1 MGVEN
6 IGRKDVI
13 WNYVATFFQ
22 IGAGVILLPF
32 ILKMMS
38 SETVGIWTVFSTI
51 TSLVA
56 LLDFGF
62 NPSFTR
68 NISYIYSGVK
78 ELKKSGIAE
87 ISEDKNMDF
96 RLLKGTISAMR
107 WFYSRVS
114 VFVLIILLLFGSF
127 YIQHVLKSYTGSKF
141 DAYGAWVLLCVIN
154 AYNLY
159 TLYYDS
165 LLQGKGLIKKSKQ
178 IMIIGQC
185 VYLLVAIVL
194 IYMGKGLI
202 AIVAAQSLSI
212 VIKRILSYKVFFS
225 KDLKLKLASIN
236 SVDKRQIINAIF
248 PNAFKLG
255 LTSVGGFLVNK
266 SAIIIGSL
274 FLTLDT
280 IAAYGITMQIISI
293 LMGLAGVYFLSYLP
307 KLAQYRANNN
317 NFAIKQLYYKSV
329 FVQLLIYVVG
339 GTMFLFAGNWALL
352 LIGSQ
357 TKLLEAGMVLLAL
370 FISFLE
376 SNHSLAASFLLAKN
390 EVPFFIPS
398 LCSGSF
404 ALILLWLLLSY
415 SDFGLWSL
423 ILAPGIAQA
432 VYQNWKWPMVLIK
445 ELNCK

>member
-6 IGRKDVI
+6 IGRKDVV

-51 TSLVA
+51 TSLVS

-96 RLLKGTISAMR
+96 RLLKGAISAMR

-127 YIQHVLKSYTGSKF
+127 YIQHVLKSYAGNKF

-194 IYMGKGLI
+194 IYMGEGLI

-212 VIKRILSYKVFFS
+212 VIKRLLSYKVFFS

-255 LTSVGGFLVNK
+255 LTSIGGFLVNK

-339 GTMFLFAGNWALL
+339 GTMFLFAGNWALS

-357 TKLLEAGMVLLAL
+357 TKLLGAGMVLLAL

-398 LCSGSF
+398 LCSGFF

>member
-1 MGVEN
+1 MGIEN

-38 SETVGIWTVFSTI
+38 SETVGIWTIFSTI
-51 TSLVA
+51 TSLIA

-68 NISYIYSGVK
+68 NISYIFSGVK
-78 ELKKSGIAE
+78 EFKKSGIAE
-87 ISEDKNMDF
+87 ISRGDTVDF
-96 RLLKGTISAMR
+96 GLLKGTISAMR
-107 WFYSRVS
+107 WFYSRLS

-127 YIQHVLKSYTGSKF
+127 YIQHVLKAYTGNKF
-141 DAYGAWVLLCVIN
+141 DAYGAWVLLCLIN

-185 VYLLVAIVL
+185 VYLFVAIILV
-194 IYMGKGLI
+194 YMGEGLI
-202 AIVAAQSLSI
+202 AIVLAQTLSI

-225 KDLKLKLASIN
+225 EDLKLKLSTVN
-236 SVDKRQIINAIF
+236 SVDKRQIINVIF

-255 LTSVGGFLVNK
+255 LTSIGGFLVNK
-266 SAIIIGSL
+266 SSIVIGSL
-274 FLTLDT
+274 FLTLDL
-280 IAAYGITMQIISI
+280 IATYGITMQIISI

-307 KLAQYRANNN
+307 KIAQYRATNELI
-317 NFAIKQLYYKSV
+317 AIKQLYFKSV
-329 FVQLLIYVVG
+329 LVQLLIYVMG
-339 GTMFLFAGNWALL
+339 GTILVLAGNWALSF
-352 LIGSQ
+352 IGSQ
-357 TKLLEAGMVLLAL
+357 TKLLGTGMIVVALL
-370 FISFLE
+370 ISFLE

-390 EVPFFIPS
+390 EVPFFIAS
-398 LCSGSF
+398 LWSGF
-404 ALILLWLLLSY
+404 TTLILLWLLLSY
-415 SDFGLWSL
+415 SGLGLWSL
-423 ILAPGIAQA
+423 ILAPGITQA
-432 VYQNWKWPMVLIK
+432 VYQNWKWPLVLIN
-445 ELNCK
+445 ELRTK